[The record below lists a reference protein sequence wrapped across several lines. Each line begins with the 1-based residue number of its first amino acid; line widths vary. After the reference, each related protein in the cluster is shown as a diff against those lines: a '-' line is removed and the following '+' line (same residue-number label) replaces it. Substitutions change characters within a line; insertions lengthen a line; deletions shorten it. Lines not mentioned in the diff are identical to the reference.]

1 MGKMVLELTLVEAL
15 ILKHALRDWPGKNEK
30 ELNVFDKVADAI
42 EAYKRGHDIITPKDK
57 ERGTI
62 IDCTENCL
70 DRSKCG
76 TCSARHVE
84 WNKGRCSG
92 KMGGIEAIRAP
103 VPTNFERKHG
113 VVTQKHGS
121 LR

>member
-1 MGKMVLELTLVEAL
+1 MSKMVLELTLVEAL

-76 TCSARHVE
+76 TCSARRVA
-84 WNKGRCSG
+84 WDKGHCSG
-92 KMGGIEAIRAP
+92 KMGGDEAIRAP

-113 VVTQKHGS
+113 AIVQKHGS